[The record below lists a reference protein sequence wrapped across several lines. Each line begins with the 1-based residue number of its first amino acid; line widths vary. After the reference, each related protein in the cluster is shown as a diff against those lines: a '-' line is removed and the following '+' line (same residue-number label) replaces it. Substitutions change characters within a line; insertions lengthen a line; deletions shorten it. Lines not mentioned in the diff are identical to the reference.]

1 MSPNINEAQK
11 SIPWFI
17 YKINRKKKRKFPYL
31 KICLK

>member
-17 YKINRKKKRKFPYL
+17 YKINQKKKENFL
-31 KICLK
+31 I